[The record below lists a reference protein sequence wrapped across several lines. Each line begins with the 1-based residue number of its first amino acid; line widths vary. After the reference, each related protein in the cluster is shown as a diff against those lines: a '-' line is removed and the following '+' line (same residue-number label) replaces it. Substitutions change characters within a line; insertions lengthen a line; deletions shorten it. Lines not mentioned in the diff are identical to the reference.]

1 MADDQNLPSTMPR
14 RKSITET
21 IAARYNMEAAPFEQT
36 VRSTCMPSGTVTKEQ
51 FAAFLLVANEHRLNP
66 LTKEIFAFPG
76 KNGGVIPVVSVDG
89 WARIIN
95 ENPALNGIEFK
106 YSDQIVT
113 MPGAKPCPE
122 WCEVILHRKDRQ
134 HPTVVREYLDE
145 VYREA
150 TRGPGPW
157 QTHTKR
163 FLRHKT
169 LIQGSRIAF
178 GFAGI
183 YDEDEAHRIIEA
195 EASVVE
201 SEPGVIEMNAS
212 QAKRGG
218 FDKWITETLL
228 GAQAPAD
235 IDAMFED
242 IRWKCMPPSW
252 IKNYQDMIDFH
263 TARVAK
269 AAQGVT
275 CVDIIDILIRDAET
289 ADELLSVRDTDDWAT
304 LSDEQRQMAEA
315 QIATRAMEIASA

>member
-1 MADDQNLPSTMPR
+1 MADDQQLPATINR
-14 RKSITET
+14 RKSVTET
-21 IAARYNMEAAPFEQT
+21 IAARYNMDAGPFEQT
-36 VRSTCMPSGTVTKEQ
+36 VRSTCMPSNVPVTKEQ

-66 LTKEIFAFPG
+66 LTKEIFAFPA
-76 KNGGVIPVVSVDG
+76 KHGGVIPVVSVDG

-122 WCEVILHRKDRQ
+122 WCEVILYRKDRQ

-150 TRGPGPW
+150 TKGPGPW

-195 EASVVE
+195 EATVVE
-201 SEPGVIEMNAS
+201 AEPGVIEMNSS

-218 FDKWITETLL
+218 FDKWITDTLL
-228 GAQAPAD
+228 GATTRAD

-252 IKNYQDMIDFH
+252 IVNYQDMIDFH
-263 TARVAK
+263 KARVTKPVVTAK
-269 AAQGVT
+269 
-275 CVDIIDILIRDAET
+275 DIIDVMIDGAET
-289 ADELLSVRDTDDWAT
+289 EDELLSTRECDSWDQ
-304 LSDEQRQMAEA
+304 LSEEQRQDANER
-315 QIATRAMEIASA
+315 ITERAMEIAGG